1 MAHEKLTPRQWASD
15 RLERLEDLS
24 ISKVVPSALTLLGLC
39 SGATAIRFALIQD
52 WKEAVAAIFCA
63 MLFDMLD
70 GRAARWL
77 GADSRFGGHLD
88 SLADLVSFG
97 LAPAMVVYTWSL
109 SQMGVAGWIAALIF
123 CVCSAIRL
131 ARFNVET
138 ARDEGATQSHP
149 YFIGLPTPAA
159 ACVMLLPLLLSFEF
173 SNDLVRNPMF
183 CVALIAI
190 TSVLMVSRVPTPSLK
205 YTRLNR
211 QGWIATV
218 MFVGVLVPLAIYVPW
233 ATLVVG
239 LLIYLATIPFVIRT
253 SNVEAGSAQPPSS
266 VPTPSEV
273 TGGLVP
279 PG

>member
-1 MAHEKLTPRQWASD
+1 MAHERRTPRQWASE

-24 ISKVVPSALTLLGLC
+24 ISKIVPSALTLLGLC
-39 SGATAIRFALIQD
+39 SGATSIVFVLAQN
-52 WKEAVAAIFCA
+52 WKAAVTAIFCA

-77 GADSRFGGHLD
+77 GADSRFGVQLD

-97 LAPAMVVYTWSL
+97 VAPAVLIYTWSL
-109 SQMGVAGWIAALIF
+109 SEMGAVGWVAALIF

-138 ARDEGATQSHP
+138 ARDEGATQSYP
-149 YFIGLPTPAA
+149 YFVGLPTPAA
-159 ACVMLLPLLLSFEF
+159 AGIMLLPLLLSFEF
-173 SNDLVRNPMF
+173 DNAPVRNPLF

-205 YTRLNR
+205 FIRFNHD
-211 QGWIATV
+211 GWIATV
-218 MFVGVLVPLAIYVPW
+218 IFMGVLAPLAIYIPW

-239 LLIYLATIPFVIRT
+239 LLIYLATIPFVIHR
-253 SNVEAGSAQPPSS
+253 SHLEDDVMEPPSPAPVLS
-266 VPTPSEV
+266 DD
-273 TGGLVP
+273 GRD
-279 PG
+279 